1 MENKIEL
8 IEIVK
13 HLLKEHGEEPVVI
26 KHKNALI
33 TIDSLLSMD
42 FVNLEI
48 HPSTI
53 QKILEIEKE
62 VHGKDQKEEEE
73 EANVEVIWENP
84 IDLASKLYEE
94 IVKSVPFADEFI
106 ERIVLNGELNSLDL
120 KVLIKGIFSTDQK
133 NEIKNVVINF
143 ITKNYP
149 KLVHEKLLNTI
160 DVEDPGCLE
169 TTLPLAIEVE
179 DEKSSPDSEDDKTI
193 SCQENV
199 EAEIDSEVFISDA
212 EKDFEGLLWV
222 NDLDA
227 LIKTEDDGITI
238 LYKVFGDKLFMN
250 RYDSSVEINLLEM
263 NYDLAT
269 SFSAILEKEVESDS
283 LYIINFSDYTAIF
296 ITDQIENPI
305 LLGVYDSERIG
316 VC

>member
-1 MENKIEL
+1 MKNKMEL

-26 KHKNALI
+26 KHKDSLI
-33 TIDSLLSMD
+33 AIESLLSMD
-42 FVNLEI
+42 FINLEI
-48 HPSTI
+48 HPSSI

-62 VHGKDQKEEEE
+62 VHEKTEKDDEGKTQ
-73 EANVEVIWENP
+73 VIWGDP

-94 IVKSVPFADEFI
+94 IVGNIPLADEFI
-106 ERIVLNGELNSLDL
+106 ENIVLNGDL
-120 KVLIKGIFSTDQK
+120 ESSDIKVVIKGIFSTDQK
-133 NEIKNVVINF
+133 NEIKDLVINF
-143 ITKNYP
+143 IAKNYP
-149 KLVHEKLLNTI
+149 KSVHEKLFNTI
-160 DVEDPGCLE
+160 NIENSDYLE
-169 TTLPLAIEVE
+169 VILPLAIEVE
-179 DEKSSPDSEDDKTI
+179 NENSLSDSADHETI
-193 SCQENV
+193 SCQEDV
-199 EAEIDSEVFISDA
+199 ETEIDSEVLISDA
-212 EKDFEGLLWV
+212 EKDFEELLRS

-238 LYKVFGDKLFMN
+238 LYKAFGDKLFMTH
-250 RYDSSVEINLLEM
+250 YDSSIEINLLEI

-296 ITDQIENPI
+296 ITDQVDNPI
-305 LLGVYDSERIG
+305 LLGVYDSERVA

>member
-73 EANVEVIWENP
+73 ANVEVIWENP

-133 NEIKNVVINF
+133 NEIK
-143 ITKNYP
+143 
-149 KLVHEKLLNTI
+149 
-160 DVEDPGCLE
+160 
-169 TTLPLAIEVE
+169 
-179 DEKSSPDSEDDKTI
+179 
-193 SCQENV
+193 
-199 EAEIDSEVFISDA
+199 
-212 EKDFEGLLWV
+212 
-222 NDLDA
+222 
-227 LIKTEDDGITI
+227 
-238 LYKVFGDKLFMN
+238 M
-250 RYDSSVEINLLEM
+250 
-263 NYDLAT
+263 
-269 SFSAILEKEVESDS
+269 
-283 LYIINFSDYTAIF
+283 
-296 ITDQIENPI
+296 
-305 LLGVYDSERIG
+305 
-316 VC
+316 

>member
-1 MENKIEL
+1 MKNKMEL

-26 KHKNALI
+26 KHKDSLI
-33 TIDSLLSMD
+33 AIESLLSMD
-42 FVNLEI
+42 FINLEI
-48 HPSTI
+48 HPSSI

-62 VHGKDQKEEEE
+62 VHEKTEKDDEGKTQ
-73 EANVEVIWENP
+73 VIWGDP

-94 IVKSVPFADEFI
+94 IVGNIPLADEFI
-106 ERIVLNGELNSLDL
+106 ENIVLNGDL
-120 KVLIKGIFSTDQK
+120 ESSDIKVVIKGIFSTDQK
-133 NEIKNVVINF
+133 NEIKDLVINF
-143 ITKNYP
+143 IAKNYP
-149 KLVHEKLLNTI
+149 KSVHEKLFNTI
-160 DVEDPGCLE
+160 NIENSDYLE
-169 TTLPLAIEVE
+169 VILPLAIEVE
-179 DEKSSPDSEDDKTI
+179 NENSLSDSADHETI
-193 SCQENV
+193 SCQEDV
-199 EAEIDSEVFISDA
+199 ETEIDSE
-212 EKDFEGLLWV
+212 LLRS

-238 LYKVFGDKLFMN
+238 LYKAFGDKLFMTH
-250 RYDSSVEINLLEM
+250 YDSSIEINLLEI

-296 ITDQIENPI
+296 ITDQVDNPI
-305 LLGVYDSERIG
+305 LLGVYDSERVA